1 MTTSPTHICVVQDAY
16 TRQFHHTSMEQY
28 REVYEGRH
36 GDHLTGHCGVLDKR
50 RKAAVIFIEDGQIDA
65 GEFENFVAYC
75 THRFKVAPR
84 DVVKLSKPSRAKSV
98 EMIQNMID
106 QMIKKVEGD
115 IEKYNEKRVSEQR
128 SREEDSGA
136 TGYGELGFDD
146 FRDEH
151 GNDTWQGD

>member
-1 MTTSPTHICVVQDAY
+1 M
-16 TRQFHHTSMEQY
+16 
-28 REVYEGRH
+28 
-36 GDHLTGHCGVLDKR
+36 LDKR

-75 THRFKVAPR
+75 THRFKVTPR